1 MEERNETEAPAPQAA
16 AVAVGQV
23 SARARR
29 SLVLRLGWTALGLG
43 FVALGAVGVVVPGL
57 PTTPFLLLAA
67 ACFARGSARLEA
79 WLLSDPVF
87 GPLIRQFREHRTV
100 PRRAKVL
107 ALVMMWGFVA
117 YALGPG
123 MPEGRV
129 IPRVVVALAALAGT
143 LYLTSL
149 RSAPRGEPSGGP

>member
-1 MEERNETEAPAPQAA
+1 MSPPPPRPRAP
-16 AVAVGQV
+16 
-23 SARARR
+23 
-29 SLVLRLGWTALGLG
+29 LVLRIGWTALGLA
-43 FVALGAVGVVVPGL
+43 FVGVGTVGIVVPGL

-87 GPLIRQFREHRTV
+87 GPLIKDFREHRAV
-100 PRRAKVL
+100 PLRAKVV
-107 ALVMMWGFVA
+107 ALVLMWGFVA

-129 IPRVVVALAALAGT
+129 VPRVVVAAAAVIGT
-143 LYLTSL
+143 WYLTSL
-149 RSAPRGEPSGGP
+149 ATRRRGPSA